1 MKKKIFYWS
10 PCLNPV
16 GTIKS
21 TINSATS
28 LKKFNKDYEVSI
40 INACGEWDAYIETL
54 NKNSINLIDL
64 NYKYFNILPKRG
76 FLGSRFSYLIIFI
89 LSFFPLFFLLK
100 RQKPNKIILHLIT
113 SLPLTL
119 LGLFKFETEFIL
131 RISGYPKLNIIRKFF
146 WKTISNKIRIITCPT
161 LDLKKILKI

>member
-21 TINSATS
+21 TINSAIS
-28 LKKFNKDYEVSI
+28 LKKFNQDYEVSI
-40 INACGEWDAYIETL
+40 VNACGEWDEYTEIL
-54 NKNSINLIDL
+54 NKNSVNLIDL
-64 NYKYFNILPKRG
+64 NFKYFKILPKRG
-76 FLGSRFSYLIIFI
+76 YLGSRLSYIIIFF

-100 RQKPNKIILHLIT
+100 RQKPDMIMLHLIT

-119 LGLFKFETEFIL
+119 LNLFEFKTEFIL
-131 RISGYPKLNIIRKFF
+131 RISGNPRLNIIRKLF
-146 WKTISNKIRIITCPT
+146 WKTISC
-161 LDLKKILKI
+161 

>member
-64 NYKYFNILPKRG
+64 NYKYFNI
-76 FLGSRFSYLIIFI
+76 
-89 LSFFPLFFLLK
+89 
-100 RQKPNKIILHLIT
+100 N
-113 SLPLTL
+113 
-119 LGLFKFETEFIL
+119 
-131 RISGYPKLNIIRKFF
+131 
-146 WKTISNKIRIITCPT
+146 SNFR
-161 LDLKKILKI
+161 